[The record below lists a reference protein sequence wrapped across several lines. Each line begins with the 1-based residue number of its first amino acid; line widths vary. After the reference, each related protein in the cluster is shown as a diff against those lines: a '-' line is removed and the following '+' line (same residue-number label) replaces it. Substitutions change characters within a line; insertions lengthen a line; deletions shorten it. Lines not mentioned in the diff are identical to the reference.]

1 MTATLHTLSERR
13 HIVLDDVFAPQASV
27 DLAVVGLGTAGA
39 DALITGAQLG
49 LSCLGVE
56 RQHGPGGL
64 MTLGCV
70 WDYYYGSCGGR
81 WQELDRQAM
90 LLSRVGNYT
99 QCQSHP
105 DEGRC
110 IPGIVRTAVLEQ
122 AALRA
127 GAELAYETT
136 PCGVWL
142 DGNIVCGLRLLRR
155 GVVRD
160 VAVAVVIDASAEGA
174 VLRLAGGTMIYG
186 REWDGAQMA
195 FSKTIGDL
203 NNGLARGCWAF
214 CGFLSDPSAEE
225 LSRAILA
232 ASTKGPLKRKYGN
245 GTRLLYNG
253 AVLGQ
258 REEGHA
264 LCEDMLTW
272 DDALAGKTP
281 AKPLFYTFTP
291 QDLTNMNGDYAY
303 ESDTMVDWRV
313 LCGMQRYGFSAALS
327 YDALLPKGLDGLLV
341 AGKIMGLDHDLGGG
355 LRMERDFRKAGE
367 AAAVAAA
374 LAKKHGVAPRD
385 VPYDELAAELRASGC
400 LNEEWHCGIAD
411 LHGTRRP
418 NGVPVP
424 AQLPQTAAEYI
435 AALSR
440 DIVAY
445 RWHNSDVRL
454 PAEEQSP
461 ALALWAARELRRQP
475 AAVRK
480 AICDGIYAELSKD
493 GPYVENLAIALGL
506 AGDGRAC
513 AQLRQSLASPR
524 PVPAGAYP
532 NRIKALCLLG
542 RLGDGE
548 AVPLLLALVEDYAA
562 AFCADLA
569 GDGGP
574 YAQANHV
581 NNALSYALFA
591 LAAINDRYH
600 PAGLAAR
607 LRQWSQRPFVLHC
620 GLNGDDRAPMLR
632 DIVQRRF
639 A

>member
-1 MTATLHTLSERR
+1 MSATLHTLREGR
-13 HIVLDDVFAPQASV
+13 HVVLDEVFVPRESV

-39 DALITGAQLG
+39 DALITAARLG

-70 WDYYYGSCGGR
+70 WDYYYGSFGGR
-81 WQELDRQAM
+81 WQELDEQAM

-99 QCQSHP
+99 QCQKNP
-105 DEGRC
+105 EEGRC

-122 AALRA
+122 AALKA
-127 GAELAYETT
+127 GAKLAYETT

-142 DGNIVCGLRLLRR
+142 DGNKVCGLRLLRR
-155 GVVRD
+155 SELWD
-160 VAVAVVIDASAEGA
+160 VAAGVVIDASGGGA
-174 VLRLAGGTMIYG
+174 VLRLAGGSMIYG
-186 REWDGAQMA
+186 RDWDGAQMA

-203 NNGLARGCWAF
+203 NDGLARGCWTF
-214 CGFLSDPSAEE
+214 CGFLSDPSADE

-232 ASTKGPLKRKYGN
+232 ASTKSPLKRRYGN
-245 GTRLLYNG
+245 GRRLLYNG

-264 LCEDMLTW
+264 LCDEMLTW

-303 ESDTMVDWRV
+303 ESDTMIDWRV

-367 AAAVAAA
+367 AAAVAAV
-374 LAKKHGVAPRD
+374 LAKKHGVALRD

-400 LNEEWHCGIAD
+400 LNEEWRCGIAD
-411 LHGTRRP
+411 LHGPRQA
-418 NGVPVP
+418 NGVPRP
-424 AQLPQTAAEYI
+424 ASLPTTVEEYI
-435 AALSR
+435 AALSK
-440 DIVAY
+440 DIISY

-454 PAEEQSP
+454 PVEEQSP
-461 ALALWAARELRRQP
+461 VLALWAARELRRQP
-475 AAVRK
+475 EAVRK
-480 AICDGIYAELSKD
+480 AICDGLYAEMSKD
-493 GPYVENLAIALGL
+493 GPYAENLAVALGL
-506 AGDGRAC
+506 AGDNRAC
-513 AQLRQSLASPR
+513 AQLRRSITSPR
-524 PVPAGAYP
+524 PVPAGVYP
-532 NRIKALCLLG
+532 NRLKALCLLG
-542 RLGDGE
+542 RLGDYE
-548 AVPLLLALVEDYAA
+548 AVPALLALVEDYAET
-562 AFCADLA
+562 FCADLA
-569 GDGGP
+569 DDGP
-574 YAQANHV
+574 YARANHV

-591 LAAINDRYH
+591 LAAINDRYQ
-600 PAGLAAR
+600 PAGLAER
-607 LRQWSQRPFVLHC
+607 LRQWAQRPFVLHC

-632 DIVQRRF
+632 DIVRRRF